1 LQTEFE
7 NGNFSPDPFQKVRLF
22 ELSMSWQT
30 LIVVRP
36 VRLWSADPGQ
46 SRRASWLEL
55 FFDLIFVAAVAQ
67 VGVPLGEDYTLH
79 GLMRYALMFLLIWW
93 AWLGHT
99 MYSTRF
105 DADDVVQRLLTL
117 LQIFAAAAM
126 AANAKAAFDSRDSAG
141 FAAAY
146 AVLRAVLVVQ
156 YLRACR
162 LKETRRLTTL
172 YAVGFGVA
180 ACLWGVAAIIPAPM
194 RFWLWAAALLIDI
207 GTPWLAVQHTHKY
220 PPDAEHL
227 PERFGL
233 FTIILLGESVAA
245 VMHGMESQDMWS
257 PSAAIS
263 AFTGLSLA
271 FGYWWWYFDGARGA
285 AKRHV
290 TSSRKTLL
298 FQIWSYAHLPLY
310 LCVAV
315 VGVGVEHVIS
325 LPRGAHLHREDAW
338 ILTGAAAALMT
349 TLTIIGFTSDG
360 VQMRRPSLVRWVVHF
375 ALCLAALPASLVATA
390 VPPCMLLI
398 YLALLCAVQVML
410 MPTDSVEQRA
420 ELKELEL
427 VAELQGQ

>member
-1 LQTEFE
+1 MNWE
-7 NGNFSPDPFQKVRLF
+7 
-22 ELSMSWQT
+22 T
-30 LIVVRP
+30 LIHLVRP
-36 VRLWSADPGQ
+36 VQLWSADPSQ

-79 GLMRYALMFLLIWW
+79 GLVRYALMFLLIWW

-105 DADDVVQRLLTL
+105 DADDAVQRLLTL

-141 FAAAY
+141 FVAAY

-156 YLRACR
+156 YLRARR
-162 LKETRRLTTL
+162 LKQTRRLTTL
-172 YAVGFGVA
+172 YAVGFGLA
-180 ACLWGVAAIIPAPM
+180 ACLWGIAAIIPAPI
-194 RFWLWAAALLIDI
+194 RFWLWAAALLIDL
-207 GTPWLAVQHTHKY
+207 GTPWLAVQKTQKY

-233 FTIILLGESVAA
+233 FTIILLGESVAS

-290 TSSRKTLL
+290 TSNRKVLL

-325 LPRGAHLHREDAW
+325 LPPGVHLHREDAW
-338 ILTGAAAALMT
+338 ILTGAAATLMT
-349 TLTIIGFTSDG
+349 TLTIIGFTSDDS
-360 VQMRRPSLVRWVVHF
+360 QMRRPSLVRWAVHF
-375 ALCLAALPASLVATA
+375 ALCFAALPASLVAT
-390 VPPCMLLI
+390 VLPPCVLLI

-410 MPTDSVEQRA
+410 MTTDTVEQQR
-420 ELKELEL
+420 EESEELEL
-427 VAELQGQ
+427 VVELQRQ

>member
-1 LQTEFE
+1 
-7 NGNFSPDPFQKVRLF
+7 
-22 ELSMSWQT
+22 MSWQT
-30 LIVVRP
+30 LIPVRP
-36 VRLWSADPGQ
+36 VRLWSADPSQ

-67 VGVPLGEDYTLH
+67 VGVPLGVDYTLH
-79 GLMRYALMFLLIWW
+79 GLVRYGLMFLLIWW

-105 DADDVVQRLLTL
+105 DADDIVQRLLTL

-126 AANAKAAFDSRDSAG
+126 AANAKSAFDSRDSAG

-156 YLRACR
+156 YLRARR
-162 LKETRRLTTL
+162 LTETRRLTTL
-172 YAVGFGVA
+172 YAVGFGA
-180 ACLWGVAAIIPAPM
+180 AAFLWAVAAIFPAPI
-194 RFWLWAAALLIDI
+194 RFWLWAAALLIDL
-207 GTPWLAVQHTHKY
+207 GTPWLAVQHTHKC

-233 FTIILLGESVAA
+233 FTIILLGESVAS

-257 PSAAIS
+257 PSAAVS

-290 TSSRKTLL
+290 TSDHKTLL
-298 FQIWSYAHLPLY
+298 FQVWSYAHLPLY

-325 LPRGAHLHREDAW
+325 LPPGVHLHREDAW
-338 ILTGAAAALMT
+338 ILTGAAATLMT
-349 TLTIIGFTSDG
+349 TLTIIGFTSDDS
-360 VQMRRPSLVRWVVHF
+360 QMRRPSLARWAVHF

-390 VPPCMLLI
+390 LPPCMLLI
-398 YLALLCAVQVML
+398 YLGFLCAVQVML
-410 MPTDSVEQRA
+410 LTTDTVEQHS
-420 ELKELEL
+420 EESEELEL
-427 VAELQGQ
+427 LVELQRQ

>member
-1 LQTEFE
+1 M
-7 NGNFSPDPFQKVRLF
+7 N
-22 ELSMSWQT
+22 WQT
-30 LIVVRP
+30 PIPIRS
-36 VRLWSADPGQ
+36 VRLWSADPSQ
-46 SRRASWLEL
+46 PRRASWLEL

-67 VGVPLGEDYTLH
+67 VGVPLGQDYTLH
-79 GLMRYALMFLLIWW
+79 GLARYALMFLLIWW

-126 AANAKAAFDSRDSAG
+126 AANAKSAFDSRDSAG
-141 FAAAY
+141 FGAAY
-146 AVLRAVLVVQ
+146 SVLRAVLVVQ
-156 YLRACR
+156 YLRARR

-172 YAVGFGVA
+172 YSVGFGA
-180 ACLWGVAAIIPAPM
+180 ASLLWFVAAILPVPT
-194 RFWLWAAALLIDI
+194 RFWLWGAALLIDM
-207 GTPWLAVQHTHKY
+207 GTPWLAVQYTDKC

-245 VMHGMESQDMWS
+245 VMHGMESQEMWS

-271 FGYWWWYFDGARGA
+271 FGYWWWYFDGAHGA

-290 TSSRKTLL
+290 TSNRKTLL

-315 VGVGVEHVIS
+315 VGVGVEHVIA
-325 LPRGAHLHREDAW
+325 LPLGAHLHREDAW
-338 ILTGAAAALMT
+338 ILTVAAAALMT
-349 TLTIIGFTSDG
+349 ALTIIGFTSDDA
-360 VQMRRPSLVRWVVHF
+360 QIRQLSLVQWAVRF

-390 VPPCMLLI
+390 VPPFILLI
-398 YLALLCAVQVML
+398 YLALLCGAQVML
-410 MPTDSVEQRA
+410 MTTDAVREQRA
-420 ELKELEL
+420 ESEKLEL
-427 VAELQGQ
+427 VADLQRQ

>member
-1 LQTEFE
+1 M
-7 NGNFSPDPFQKVRLF
+7 N
-22 ELSMSWQT
+22 WQT
-30 LIVVRP
+30 PIPVRS
-36 VRLWSADPGQ
+36 VRLWSADPSQ
-46 SRRASWLEL
+46 PRRASWLEL

-79 GLMRYALMFLLIWW
+79 GLVRYALMFLLIWW

-126 AANAKAAFDSRDSAG
+126 AANAKSAFDSRDSAG
-141 FAAAY
+141 FGAAY

-156 YLRACR
+156 YLRARR

-172 YAVGFGVA
+172 YSVGFGA
-180 ACLWGVAAIIPAPM
+180 ASLLWGIAAILPVPT
-194 RFWLWAAALLIDI
+194 RFWLWGAALLIDM
-207 GTPWLAVQHTHKY
+207 GTPWLAVQYTDKC

-245 VMHGMESQDMWS
+245 VMHGMESQEMWS

-271 FGYWWWYFDGARGA
+271 FGYWWWYFDGAHGA

-290 TSSRKTLL
+290 TSNRKTLL
-298 FQIWSYAHLPLY
+298 FRIWSYAHLPLY

-315 VGVGVEHVIS
+315 VGVGVEHVIA
-325 LPRGAHLHREDAW
+325 LPLGAHLHREDAW
-338 ILTGAAAALMT
+338 ILTVAAAALMT
-349 TLTIIGFTSDG
+349 ALTIIGFTSDDA
-360 VQMRRPSLVRWVVHF
+360 QIRQLSLGQWAVRF

-390 VPPCMLLI
+390 VPPFILLI
-398 YLALLCAVQVML
+398 YLALLCGAQVML
-410 MPTDSVEQRA
+410 MTTDAVREQRA
-420 ELKELEL
+420 ESEKLEL
-427 VAELQGQ
+427 VADLQRQ

>member
-1 LQTEFE
+1 M
-7 NGNFSPDPFQKVRLF
+7 N
-22 ELSMSWQT
+22 WQT
-30 LIVVRP
+30 PIPVRS
-36 VRLWSADPGQ
+36 VRLWSADPSQ
-46 SRRASWLEL
+46 PRRASWLEL

-67 VGVPLGEDYTLH
+67 VGVPLGADYTLH
-79 GLMRYALMFLLIWW
+79 GFVRYALMFLLIWW

-126 AANAKAAFDSRDSAG
+126 AANAKSAFDSRDSAG
-141 FAAAY
+141 FGAAY

-156 YLRACR
+156 YLRARR

-172 YAVGFGVA
+172 YSVGFGA
-180 ACLWGVAAIIPAPM
+180 ASLLWGIAAIFPVPT
-194 RFWLWAAALLIDI
+194 RFWLWGAALLIDM
-207 GTPWLAVQHTHKY
+207 GTPWLAVQYTDKC

-245 VMHGMESQDMWS
+245 VMHGMESQEMWS

-271 FGYWWWYFDGARGA
+271 FGYWWWYFDGAHGA

-290 TSSRKTLL
+290 TSNRKTLL

-310 LCVAV
+310 LCVTV

-325 LPRGAHLHREDAW
+325 LPQGAHLHREDAW
-338 ILTGAAAALMT
+338 VLTCAAAALMAM
-349 TLTIIGFTSDG
+349 LTVIGFTSDDN
-360 VQMRRPSLVRWVVHF
+360 QAQRPNLARWVVHF
-375 ALCLAALPASLVATA
+375 ALSFAALPASFVATA

-398 YLALLCAVQVML
+398 YLALLCAVQVIV
-410 MPTDSVEQRA
+410 TTTKTVEERRV
-420 ELKELEL
+420 ESEELEL
-427 VAELQGQ
+427 VAEL

>member
-1 LQTEFE
+1 
-7 NGNFSPDPFQKVRLF
+7 
-22 ELSMSWQT
+22 MSWPT
-30 LIVVRP
+30 LIPVRS
-36 VRLWSADPGQ
+36 VRLWSVDPSQ

-67 VGVPLGEDYTLH
+67 VGVPLREDYTLH
-79 GLMRYALMFLLIWW
+79 GLVRYALMFLLIWW

-117 LQIFAAAAM
+117 VQIFAAAAM
-126 AANAKAAFDSRDSAG
+126 AANAKSAFDSRDSAG
-141 FAAAY
+141 FGAAY
-146 AVLRAVLVVQ
+146 AVLRTVLVVQ
-156 YLRACR
+156 YLRAR
-162 LKETRRLTTL
+162 RVKQTRPLTTL

-180 ACLWGVAAIIPAPM
+180 ACLWGVAAILPALM
-194 RFWLWAAALLIDI
+194 RFWLWAVALLIDL
-207 GTPWLAVQHTHKY
+207 GTPWLAVEHTNKY

-245 VMHGMESQDMWS
+245 VMHGMESQETWS

-290 TSSRKTLL
+290 KSNRKTLL

-315 VGVGVEHVIS
+315 VGVGVEHIIS
-325 LPRGAHLHREDAW
+325 LPPGVHLHPEDAW

-349 TLTIIGFTSDG
+349 TLTIIGFTSDDA
-360 VQMRRPSLVRWVVHF
+360 QEQRPSLARWVVHLAF
-375 ALCLAALPASLVATA
+375 CLAALPASLVAAA
-390 VPPCMLLI
+390 VPPCALLI
-398 YLALLCAVQVML
+398 YLALLSAVQVIL
-410 MPTDSVEQRA
+410 TTTETVEERRVESEDLA
-420 ELKELEL
+420 L
-427 VAELQGQ
+427 VAEF

>member
-1 LQTEFE
+1 M
-7 NGNFSPDPFQKVRLF
+7 N
-22 ELSMSWQT
+22 WQT
-30 LIVVRP
+30 PIPVRS
-36 VRLWSADPGQ
+36 VRLWSADPSQ
-46 SRRASWLEL
+46 PRRASWLEL

-79 GLMRYALMFLLIWW
+79 GLVCYALMFLLIWW

-126 AANAKAAFDSRDSAG
+126 AANAKSAFDSRDSAG
-141 FAAAY
+141 FGAAY

-156 YLRACR
+156 YLRARR
-162 LKETRRLTTL
+162 LMETRRLTTL
-172 YAVGFGVA
+172 YSAGFGA
-180 ACLWGVAAIIPAPM
+180 ASLLWGIAAIRPVPT
-194 RFWLWAAALLIDI
+194 RFWLWGAALLIDM
-207 GTPWLAVQHTHKY
+207 GTPWLAVQYTDKC

-245 VMHGMESQDMWS
+245 VMHGMESQEMWS

-271 FGYWWWYFDGARGA
+271 FGYWWWYFDGAHGA
-285 AKRHV
+285 AKRRV
-290 TSSRKTLL
+290 TSNRKTLL

-315 VGVGVEHVIS
+315 VGVGVEHVIA
-325 LPRGAHLHREDAW
+325 LPQGAHLHREDAW
-338 ILTGAAAALMT
+338 ILTVAAAALMT
-349 TLTIIGFTSDG
+349 TLTIIGFTSDEA
-360 VQMRRPSLVRWVVHF
+360 QIRQLSLGQWAVRF

-390 VPPCMLLI
+390 VPPFILLI
-398 YLALLCAVQVML
+398 YLALLCGAQVML
-410 MPTDSVEQRA
+410 MTTDAVREQRA
-420 ELKELEL
+420 ESEKLEL
-427 VAELQGQ
+427 VAELQRQ

>member
-1 LQTEFE
+1 M
-7 NGNFSPDPFQKVRLF
+7 N
-22 ELSMSWQT
+22 WQT
-30 LIVVRP
+30 PIPIRS
-36 VRLWSADPGQ
+36 VRLWSADPSQ
-46 SRRASWLEL
+46 PRRASWLEL

-67 VGVPLGEDYTLH
+67 VGVPLGQDYTLH
-79 GLMRYALMFLLIWW
+79 GLARYALMFLLIWW
-93 AWLGHT
+93 AWVGHT

-126 AANAKAAFDSRDSAG
+126 AANAKSAFDSRDSAG
-141 FAAAY
+141 FGAAY
-146 AVLRAVLVVQ
+146 SVLRAVLVVQ
-156 YLRACR
+156 YLRARR

-172 YAVGFGVA
+172 YSVGFGA
-180 ACLWGVAAIIPAPM
+180 ASLLWFVAAILPVPT
-194 RFWLWAAALLIDI
+194 RFWLWGAALLIDM
-207 GTPWLAVQHTHKY
+207 GTPWLAVQYTDKC

-245 VMHGMESQDMWS
+245 VMHGMESQEMWS

-271 FGYWWWYFDGARGA
+271 FGYWWWYFDGAHGA

-290 TSSRKTLL
+290 TSNRKTLL

-315 VGVGVEHVIS
+315 VGVGVEHVIA
-325 LPRGAHLHREDAW
+325 LPLGAHLHREDAW
-338 ILTGAAAALMT
+338 ILTVAAAALMT
-349 TLTIIGFTSDG
+349 ALTIIGFTSDDA
-360 VQMRRPSLVRWVVHF
+360 QIRQLSLGQWAVRF

-390 VPPCMLLI
+390 VPPFILLI
-398 YLALLCAVQVML
+398 YLALLCGAQVML
-410 MPTDSVEQRA
+410 MTTDAVREQRA
-420 ELKELEL
+420 ESEKLEL
-427 VAELQGQ
+427 VADLQRQ

>member
-1 LQTEFE
+1 M
-7 NGNFSPDPFQKVRLF
+7 N
-22 ELSMSWQT
+22 WQT
-30 LIVVRP
+30 PIPIRS
-36 VRLWSADPGQ
+36 VRLWSADPSQ
-46 SRRASWLEL
+46 PRRASWLEL

-67 VGVPLGEDYTLH
+67 VGVPLGQDYTLH
-79 GLMRYALMFLLIWW
+79 GLARYALMFLLIWW
-93 AWLGHT
+93 AWVGHT

-126 AANAKAAFDSRDSAG
+126 AANAKSAFDSRDSAG
-141 FAAAY
+141 FGAAY
-146 AVLRAVLVVQ
+146 SVLRAVLVVQ
-156 YLRACR
+156 YLRARR

-172 YAVGFGVA
+172 YSVGFGA
-180 ACLWGVAAIIPAPM
+180 ASLLWFVAAILPVPT
-194 RFWLWAAALLIDI
+194 RFWLWGAALLIDM
-207 GTPWLAVQHTHKY
+207 GTPWLAVQYTDKC

-245 VMHGMESQDMWS
+245 VMHGMESQEMWS

-271 FGYWWWYFDGARGA
+271 FGYWWWYFDGAHGA

-290 TSSRKTLL
+290 TSNRKTLL

-325 LPRGAHLHREDAW
+325 LPQGAHLHREDAW
-338 ILTGAAAALMT
+338 ILTAAAAALMA
-349 TLTIIGFTSDG
+349 TLTIIGFTSDEA
-360 VQMRRPSLVRWVVHF
+360 QIRQLSLGQWAVRF
-375 ALCLAALPASLVATA
+375 ALCLAALLASLVATA
-390 VPPCMLLI
+390 VPPWILLI
-398 YLALLCAVQVML
+398 YLALLCGAQVML
-410 MPTDSVEQRA
+410 TTTDAVREQRA
-420 ELKELEL
+420 ESENLEL
-427 VAELQGQ
+427 VADLQRQ

>member
-1 LQTEFE
+1 
-7 NGNFSPDPFQKVRLF
+7 
-22 ELSMSWQT
+22 MSWQT
-30 LIVVRP
+30 LIPVRS
-36 VRLWSADPGQ
+36 VRLWSSDPSQ
-46 SRRASWLEL
+46 PRRASWLEL

-67 VGVPLGEDYTLH
+67 VGVPLGQDYTLH
-79 GLMRYALMFLLIWW
+79 GLARYALMFLLIWW

-117 LQIFAAAAM
+117 IQIFAAAAM
-126 AANAKAAFDSRDSAG
+126 AANAKSAFDSRDSAG

-156 YLRACR
+156 YLRARR
-162 LKETRRLTTL
+162 LTETRRLTML
-172 YAVGFGVA
+172 YAVGFGIA
-180 ACLWGVAAIIPAPM
+180 ASLWGVAAIIPAPM
-194 RFWLWAAALLIDI
+194 RFWLWAAALLIDL
-207 GTPWLAVQHTHKY
+207 GTPWLAVQHTYKH

-245 VMHGMESQDMWS
+245 VMHGMESQEMWS

-290 TSSRKTLL
+290 TSNRKILL

-325 LPRGAHLHREDAW
+325 LPQGAHLHREDAW

-349 TLTIIGFTSDG
+349 TLTIIGFTSDDAQKRRRSLARRV
-360 VQMRRPSLVRWVVHF
+360 VQF
-375 ALCLAALPASLVATA
+375 ALCSAAPLASFVATA
-390 VPPCMLLI
+390 VPPCMLLL
-398 YLALLCAVQVML
+398 YLALLCALQVIV
-410 MPTDSVEQRA
+410 TTTETVDERRVES
-420 ELKELEL
+420 EELEL
-427 VAELQGQ
+427 VTEL

>member
-1 LQTEFE
+1 M
-7 NGNFSPDPFQKVRLF
+7 N
-22 ELSMSWQT
+22 WQT
-30 LIVVRP
+30 PIPVRS
-36 VRLWSADPGQ
+36 VRLWSPDPSQ
-46 SRRASWLEL
+46 PRRASWLEL

-67 VGVPLGEDYTLH
+67 VGVRLGEDYTLH
-79 GLMRYALMFLLIWW
+79 GLVRYALMFLLIWW

-126 AANAKAAFDSRDSAG
+126 AANAKSAFDSRDSAG
-141 FAAAY
+141 FGAAY

-156 YLRACR
+156 YLRARR

-172 YAVGFGVA
+172 YSVGFGA
-180 ACLWGVAAIIPAPM
+180 ASLLWGIAAILPVPT
-194 RFWLWAAALLIDI
+194 RFWLWGAALLIDM
-207 GTPWLAVQHTHKY
+207 GTPWLAVQYADKC

-245 VMHGMESQDMWS
+245 VMHGMESQEMWS

-271 FGYWWWYFDGARGA
+271 FGYWWWYFDGAHGA

-290 TSSRKTLL
+290 TSNRKTLL

-325 LPRGAHLHREDAW
+325 LPQGAHLHREDAW
-338 ILTGAAAALMT
+338 ILTCAAAALMAM
-349 TLTIIGFTSDG
+349 LTVIGLTSDDI
-360 VQMRRPSLVRWVVHF
+360 QAQRLNLARWVVHF
-375 ALCLAALPASLVATA
+375 ALCFAALPASFVATA

-398 YLALLCAVQVML
+398 YLALLCAVQVIL
-410 MPTDSVEQRA
+410 TTTKTVEERRV
-420 ELKELEL
+420 ESEELEL
-427 VAELQGQ
+427 VAEL

>member
-1 LQTEFE
+1 M
-7 NGNFSPDPFQKVRLF
+7 N
-22 ELSMSWQT
+22 WQT
-30 LIVVRP
+30 LMPVRP
-36 VRLWSADPGQ
+36 VRLWSADPSQ

-67 VGVPLGEDYTLH
+67 VGVPLGQDYTLH
-79 GLMRYALMFLLIWW
+79 GLARYALMFLLIWW

-126 AANAKAAFDSRDSAG
+126 AANAKSAFDSRDSAG
-141 FAAAY
+141 FGAAY

-156 YLRACR
+156 YLRARR

-172 YAVGFGVA
+172 YSVGFGA
-180 ACLWGVAAIIPAPM
+180 ASLLWGIAAILPVPT
-194 RFWLWAAALLIDI
+194 RFWLWGAALLIDM
-207 GTPWLAVQHTHKY
+207 GTPWLAVQYTDKY

-245 VMHGMESQDMWS
+245 VMHGMESQEMWS

-263 AFTGLSLA
+263 AFTGLSLV
-271 FGYWWWYFDGARGA
+271 FGYWWWYFDGAHGA

-290 TSSRKTLL
+290 TSNRKTLL
-298 FQIWSYAHLPLY
+298 FQIWSYAQLPLY

-325 LPRGAHLHREDAW
+325 LPQGAHLHREDAW
-338 ILTGAAAALMT
+338 ILTAAAAALMA
-349 TLTIIGFTSDG
+349 TLTIIGFTSDEA
-360 VQMRRPSLVRWVVHF
+360 QIRQLSLGQWAVRF
-375 ALCLAALPASLVATA
+375 ALCLAALLASLVATA
-390 VPPCMLLI
+390 VPPCILLI
-398 YLALLCAVQVML
+398 YLALLCGAQVML
-410 MPTDSVEQRA
+410 MTTDAVREQRA
-420 ELKELEL
+420 ESEKLEL
-427 VAELQGQ
+427 VADLQRQ

>member
-1 LQTEFE
+1 M
-7 NGNFSPDPFQKVRLF
+7 N
-22 ELSMSWQT
+22 WQT
-30 LIVVRP
+30 PIPVRS
-36 VRLWSADPGQ
+36 VRLWSADPSQ
-46 SRRASWLEL
+46 PRRASWLEL

-79 GLMRYALMFLLIWW
+79 GLVRYALMFLLIWW

-126 AANAKAAFDSRDSAG
+126 AANAKSAFDSRDSAG
-141 FAAAY
+141 FGAAY

-156 YLRACR
+156 YLRARR

-172 YAVGFGVA
+172 YSVGFGA
-180 ACLWGVAAIIPAPM
+180 ASFLWGIAAILPVPT
-194 RFWLWAAALLIDI
+194 RFWLWGAALLIDM
-207 GTPWLAVQHTHKY
+207 GTPWLAVQYTDKC

-245 VMHGMESQDMWS
+245 VMHGMESQEMWS

-271 FGYWWWYFDGARGA
+271 FGYWWWYFDGAHGA

-290 TSSRKTLL
+290 TSNRKTLL

-315 VGVGVEHVIS
+315 VGVGVEHVIA
-325 LPRGAHLHREDAW
+325 LPLGAHLHREDAW
-338 ILTGAAAALMT
+338 ILTVAAAALMT
-349 TLTIIGFTSDG
+349 ALTIIGFTSDDA
-360 VQMRRPSLVRWVVHF
+360 QIRQLSLGQWAVRF

-390 VPPCMLLI
+390 VPPFILLI
-398 YLALLCAVQVML
+398 YLALLCGAQVML
-410 MPTDSVEQRA
+410 MTTDAVREQRA
-420 ELKELEL
+420 ESEKLEL
-427 VAELQGQ
+427 VADLQRQ